1 MRMGAREKIGSV
13 LDLHSCYG
21 VFNGFV
27 LTKTGSLIGAIELS
41 GRDPDGMAEIDHQ
54 GLMHIARVI
63 YGKLPREV
71 SVTQYFAHFEGA
83 KVSLARRKHPIS
95 DLLSQRRAQ
104 FLNGRE
110 LCNSRLVHY
119 FEIAPPENTSKL
131 DVAGL
136 VKHLAMAP
144 VSAASRRVVQQT
156 VSKQGALL
164 YIAEQLER
172 QSWALKDAIA
182 VLIAKWSGMMGVHQL
197 GVDEMWAHMRFLAT
211 LQPRR
216 LETALL
222 ETPPESNWD
231 HFLTSGDVRHL
242 RVNRMDVLKIDDA
255 EHQYVKIGAVNRLG
269 NPVREGLWGQG
280 DDSPSRLRGNYLLMH
295 RFMPF
300 TEFKR
305 SMLFRAKQTELERS
319 ALSPWDVLQGRERSL
334 YEKQATM
341 KPAIAEKIAELGEA
355 EALDE
360 IWGNGHSFVA
370 AFHHDPA
377 RLRDTVLTLDR
388 ACSNAGLS
396 LVWEGVDL
404 PYAYQT
410 MQPGGQ
416 HKSMRD
422 IVMNGSQ
429 SAAAALV
436 YQSALGQPLVE
447 DLGGEEAQYILE
459 SNDGRPF
466 FFSNFIGG
474 RAMLI
479 GIGPIRSGKTFL
491 KNTLATH
498 FLKYGGVIRAV
509 DIDPGTETLAQAFGA
524 EGGIFRVT
532 ADGRNGLNPF
542 VNYQGD
548 GDIGFIVHMTELLVE
563 MMRANDDPNL
573 QQLAHNEQEYL
584 DGAIRK
590 TLLLPPEMRTLDSLV
605 AHMPMQLAQK
615 FTRWTRGNDPQM
627 TGRYAPLFAAEQDGA
642 GGLDKRIAVYNLQAV
657 RDDENAMRPLLLE
670 LFYRITRTFEDPKR
684 RGIPKELHVDECHH
698 ALRLKVFAEY
708 LVAKVRT
715 WGKWGAGVQLW
726 TQSPEELLRSDSWA
740 AVRSAASTFVFMAD
754 PKMDDALYRE
764 TFPFLQQGECEAIR
778 SLVPK
783 RQAFVVQQEL
793 GIAKVV
799 NLAVEPEQYVMNTSH
814 PREAAIRSTLIE
826 QHGYEQGMRMAL
838 QRFREEGM
846 LP

>member
-1 MRMGAREKIGSV
+1 MGAHEKTGAV

-21 VFNGFV
+21 VYNDFV
-27 LTKTGSLIGAIELS
+27 LTKNGALLGAIELS

-54 GLMHIARVI
+54 GLTRVARVI
-63 YGKLPREV
+63 YGKLPREIAI
-71 SVTQYFAHFEGA
+71 TQYYVHFEGA
-83 KVSLARRKHPIS
+83 RIALARRTHPVS
-95 DLLSQRRAQ
+95 DLLSQRRVQ
-104 FLNGRE
+104 FLNDRD

-119 FEIAPPENTSKL
+119 FEIQPPDNSNKL

-136 VKHLAMAP
+136 IKHLAMFP
-144 VSAASRRVVQQT
+144 VSMASRLAVRHALSRQQ
-156 VSKQGALL
+156 ALL
-164 YIAEQLER
+164 YVGEQLER
-172 QSWALKDAIA
+172 QSWILKDAITGL
-182 VLIAKWSGMMGVHQL
+182 VAKWSGMMGVSQL

-222 ETPPESNWD
+222 ETPPQSNWD
-231 HFLTSGDVRHL
+231 QFLASGDVRHM
-242 RVNRMDVLKIDDA
+242 RVNRLDVLKIDDA
-255 EHQYVKIGAVNRLG
+255 EQTYVKIGAVSRLG
-269 NPVREGLWGQG
+269 SPVREGFWGRG
-280 DDSPSRLRGNYLLMH
+280 EDSPCRLRGNYVLMH
-295 RFMPF
+295 RFSPMS
-300 TEFKR
+300 EFKR
-305 SMLFRAKQTELERS
+305 SMLFRTKQTELERS
-319 ALSPWDVLQGRERSL
+319 ALNTWDVLQGRERSL

-341 KPAIAEKIAELGEA
+341 KPAIADKIAELGEA

-360 IWGNGHSFVA
+360 AWGSGHCFVA

-377 RLRDTVLTLDR
+377 ALRETVLALDR
-388 ACSNAGLS
+388 SCSSAGLS
-396 LVWEGVDL
+396 MVWEGVDL

-422 IVMNGSQ
+422 IVMNGTQ

-436 YQSALGQPLVE
+436 YQSALGQPVVE

-479 GIGPIRSGKTFL
+479 GIGPIRSGKTFF

-498 FLKYGGVIRAV
+498 FLKYGGVIRAI
-509 DIDPGTETLAQAFGA
+509 DIDPGTETLAQAFGTD
-524 EGGIFRVT
+524 GGIFRVT
-532 ADGRNGLNPF
+532 ADGKHGLNPF
-542 VNYQGD
+542 VNYQGE
-548 GDIGFIVHMTELLVE
+548 GDIGFVVHITELLIE
-563 MMRANDDPNL
+563 MMRANDDPLL

-615 FTRWTRGNDPQM
+615 FTRWTRGSDPRM
-627 TGRYAPLFAAEQDGA
+627 AGRYAPLFGAEADSA

-670 LFYRITRTFEDPKR
+670 LFYRITRAFEDPRR

-754 PKMDDALYRE
+754 PKMDDDLYCKA
-764 TFPFLQQGECEAIR
+764 FPFLQRGECEAIR
-778 SLVPK
+778 SLIPK

-799 NLAVEPEQYVMNTSH
+799 NLAVEPEQYVINTSH
-814 PREAAIRSTLIE
+814 PREAAIRTALIE
-826 QHGYEQGMRMAL
+826 EHGYEKGLRLAL
-838 QRFREEGM
+838 QRFREEGF
-846 LP
+846 LK

>member
-1 MRMGAREKIGSV
+1 MGAREKIGSV
-13 LDLHSCYG
+13 LDLHTCYG
-21 VFNGFV
+21 VYNGFV

-41 GRDPDGMAEIDHQ
+41 GRDPDGMAPIDHQ
-54 GLMHIARVI
+54 GLMQIARVI
-63 YGKLPREV
+63 YGKLSRNI
-71 SVTQYFAHFEGA
+71 SVTQYYAHFEGA
-83 KVSLARRKHPIS
+83 QVSLKRRDHPIS
-95 DLLSQRRAQ
+95 ELMSRRRELY
-104 FLNGRE
+104 LNSRA
-110 LCNSRLVHY
+110 LCNSRLTHY
-119 FEIAPPENTSKL
+119 FEIQPPENTSKL
-131 DVAGL
+131 DIVGL
-136 VKHLAMAP
+136 LKHLVMSPA
-144 VSAASRRVVQQT
+144 SAASRRAVRQT
-156 VSKQGALL
+156 LSKEGALL
-164 YIAEQLER
+164 FIAEQLER
-172 QSWALKDAIA
+172 QSWQLRDALS
-182 VLIAKWSGMMGVHQL
+182 VLIAKWSGMMDARRL
-197 GVDEMWAHMRFLAT
+197 AIDEVWAHMRFLAT

-222 ETPPESNWD
+222 EKPPASNWD

-242 RVNRMDVLKIDDA
+242 RVNSMDVLKVDDTD
-255 EHQYVKIGAVNRLG
+255 HQYVKIAAVSRLG
-269 NPVREGLWGQG
+269 NPVREGLWGHG
-280 DDSPSRLRGNYLLMH
+280 EDSPVRLRGNYLLMQ
-295 RFMPF
+295 RFSPF
-300 TEFKR
+300 NEFKR
-305 SMLFRAKQTELERS
+305 SMLFRNKQNELERS
-319 ALSPWDVLQGRERSL
+319 ALNPWDVLQGRERSL

-341 KPAIAEKIAELGEA
+341 KPAIADKIQELGEA

-360 IWGNGHSFVA
+360 TWGHGHAFVA
-370 AFHHDPA
+370 AFHQEPA
-377 RLRDTVLTLDR
+377 RLRETVLSLDR

-410 MQPGGQ
+410 LQPGGQ

-422 IVMNGSQ
+422 MVMNGSQ

-436 YQSALGQPLVE
+436 YQSALGQPRVE
-447 DLGGEEAQYILE
+447 DLGGEEAQYVLE
-459 SNDGRPF
+459 SGDGRPF
-466 FFSNFIGG
+466 YFSNFIGG

-524 EGGIFRVT
+524 DGGIFRVT

-542 VNYQGD
+542 VNYQGE

-563 MMRANDDPNL
+563 MMRANDDALL

-627 TGRYAPLFAAEQDGA
+627 AGRYAPLFAADVDAA
-642 GGLDKRIAVYNLQAV
+642 GGLDKRVAVYNLQAV

-670 LFYRITRTFEDPKR
+670 LFYRITRTFEDPRR
-684 RGIPKELHVDECHH
+684 RGLPKELHVDECHH
-698 ALRLKVFAEY
+698 ALRLKAFADY

-754 PKMDDALYRE
+754 PKMDVELYRE
-764 TFPFLQQGECEAIR
+764 TFPFLEYGECEAIR
-778 SLVPK
+778 GLIPK
-783 RQAFVVQQEL
+783 RQAFIVQQEL
-793 GIAKVV
+793 GVAKVV
-799 NLAVEPEQYVMNTSH
+799 NLTVEPEQYVMNTSH
-814 PREAAIRSTLIE
+814 PREAAIRTALIE
-826 QHGYEQGMRMAL
+826 EHGYERGMQLAL
-838 QRFREEGM
+838 QRFRDEG
-846 LP
+846 LLR

>member
-1 MRMGAREKIGSV
+1 MGAREKIGSV
-13 LDLHSCYG
+13 LDLHTCYG
-21 VFNGFV
+21 VYNGFV
-27 LTKTGSLIGAIELS
+27 LTKTGSLLGAIELS
-41 GRDPDGMAEIDHQ
+41 GRDPDGMAAIDHQ

-63 YGKLPREV
+63 YGKLPKDIA
-71 SVTQYFAHFEGA
+71 VTQYYAHFEGA
-83 KVSLARRKHPIS
+83 QVSLMRRDHPIS

-104 FLNGRE
+104 FLNSRG
-110 LCNSRLVHY
+110 LCNSRLIHY

-131 DVAGL
+131 DIAGL

-144 VSAASRRVVQQT
+144 VSSASRRVVRQAI
-156 VSKQGALL
+156 SKQGALL
-164 YIAEQLER
+164 YIGEQLER
-172 QSWALKDAIA
+172 QSWALKDALA
-182 VLIAKWSGMMGVHQL
+182 VLIAKWSGMMGVDLL
-197 GVDEMWAHMRFLAT
+197 GIDEMWAHMRFLAT

-222 ETPPESNWD
+222 EAPPQSNWD
-231 HFLTSGDVRHL
+231 HFLSSGDVRHM
-242 RVNRMDVLKIDDA
+242 RVKRMDVLKIDDA
-255 EHQYVKIGAVNRLG
+255 EHQYVKIGAVSRLG
-269 NPVREGLWGQG
+269 NPVREGLWGHG
-280 DDSPSRLRGNYLLMH
+280 EDSPARLRGNYLLMH
-295 RFMPF
+295 RFTPF

-305 SMLFRAKQTELERS
+305 SMLFRSKQNELERS
-319 ALSPWDVLQGRERSL
+319 ALNPWDVLQGRERSL
-334 YEKQATM
+334 YEKQLTM
-341 KPAIAEKIAELGEA
+341 KPAIAQKIEELGAA

-360 IWGNGHSFVA
+360 TWGQGHSFVA

-377 RLRDTVLTLDR
+377 KLRDTVLSLDR

-410 MQPGGQ
+410 LQPGGQ

-422 IVMNGSQ
+422 MVINGTQ
-429 SAAAALV
+429 SAAASLL
-436 YQSALGQPLVE
+436 YQSALGQPWVD
-447 DLGGEEAQYILE
+447 DLGGEEAQYVLE
-459 SNDGRPF
+459 SGDGRPF

-479 GIGPIRSGKTFL
+479 GIGPIRSGKTFF

-498 FLKYGGVIRAV
+498 FLKYGGVLRAI
-509 DIDPGTETLAQAFGA
+509 DIDPGTETLAQAFGH
-524 EGGIFRVT
+524 EGGVFRVT
-532 ADGRNGLNPF
+532 ADGRHGLNPF
-542 VNYQGD
+542 VNYQGE
-548 GDIGFIVHMTELLVE
+548 GDVGFVVHMTELLVE
-563 MMRANDDPNL
+563 MMRANDDALL

-627 TGRYAPLFAAEQDGA
+627 AGRYAPLFAAEQDAA
-642 GGLDKRIAVYNLQAV
+642 GGLDKRVAVYNLQAV

-670 LFYRITRTFEDPKR
+670 LFYRITRTFEDPRR

-726 TQSPEELLRSDSWA
+726 TQSPEELLHSESWA

-754 PKMDDALYRE
+754 PKMDDELYRE
-764 TFPFLQQGECEAIR
+764 TFPFLQHGECEAIR
-778 SLVPK
+778 SLIPK

-793 GIAKVV
+793 GVAKVV

-814 PREAAIRSTLIE
+814 PREAAIRTTLIE
-826 QHGYEQGMRMAL
+826 EHGYEKGLQLTL
-838 QRFREEGM
+838 QRFRDEGI
-846 LP
+846 LK